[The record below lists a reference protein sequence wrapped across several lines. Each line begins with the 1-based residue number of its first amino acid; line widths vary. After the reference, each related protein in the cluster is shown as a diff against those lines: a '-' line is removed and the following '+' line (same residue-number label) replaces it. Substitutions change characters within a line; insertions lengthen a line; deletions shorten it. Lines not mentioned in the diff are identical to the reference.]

1 MERAEGDLPNM
12 KRSGSDWDLEAFL
25 QPQTSTTTSPAGA
38 TSGSTMRDDLLLR
51 AGGEDLSFNFSG
63 SRDGD
68 AINHDSAGDLINCL
82 LWSQSHAPRHS
93 SISAT
98 IESQSSVCV
107 GSPTSSHKPKFTDI
121 QAPGITSGSEQSDDE
136 SLDIEAGSCEQS
148 ADAIDLKRM
157 RRKVSNRES
166 ARRSRRRKQAQLADL
181 ELQVDQLRGE
191 NASLYKQ
198 LMDASQQLTDAATD
212 NRVLKSD
219 VEALRVKVKMAEDL
233 VTRGS
238 LAFTL
243 NNLLQSPAVAPQV
256 PSAHHVC
263 RASEL
268 PPPVGVQGDEGRYV
282 GMGAFNGQL
291 QPAGMETS
299 EHGDSNQGSKS
310 TQSQSME
317 RIPGLEQ
324 LQSRIAGDIS
334 SCGSDMWPWAS
345 HVVPVSK

>member
-1 MERAEGDLPNM
+1 MDRAEGDLPNM

-148 ADAIDLKRM
+148 ADFILS
-157 RRKVSNRES
+157 SNRES
-166 ARRSRRRKQAQLADL
+166 AAENKLNS
-181 ELQVDQLRGE
+181 VDQLRGE